1 MKKSGGIIAIVAGA
15 FSIIAA
21 VITLFVGGIGGAL
34 EAEGADTV
42 IGLGWLGL
50 FLSFVVIIL
59 GAATITAKKRFVPIL
74 LLVCAATATIAGG
87 TLVAIIMVLAILGAL
102 LALFDPSFKAVAEAA

>member
-15 FSIIAA
+15 FSVIAA
-21 VITLFVGGIGGAL
+21 VVTLFVGGIGGAL

-50 FLSFVVIIL
+50 FLSFLVIIL
-59 GAATITAKKRFVPIL
+59 GAATINAKKRLAPIL
-74 LLVCAATATIAGG
+74 LLVCAVITAIAGG

-102 LALFDPSFKAVAEAA
+102 LALFDPSFKTAVETA